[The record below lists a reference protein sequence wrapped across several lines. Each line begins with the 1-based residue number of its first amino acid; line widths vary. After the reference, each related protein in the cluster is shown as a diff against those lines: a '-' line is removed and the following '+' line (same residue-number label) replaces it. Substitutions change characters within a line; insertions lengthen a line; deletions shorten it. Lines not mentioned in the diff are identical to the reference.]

1 MEAFLF
7 IVICIVWFIS
17 GAASFVYWWTKE
29 YDFTWDYV
37 PLMVIG
43 GVCGPLSFIIGWC
56 IHGESVFGDA
66 FTKVFKVKDGVLFKK
81 RTHLKK

>member
-29 YDFTWDYV
+29 FDFTWEEF
-37 PLMVIG
+37 PLMFG
-43 GVCGPLSFIIGWC
+43 GGYFGPFTFLIGWLVC
-56 IHGESVFGDA
+56 NGRILE
-66 FTKVFKVKDGVLFKK
+66 TKDRVLFKK
-81 RTHLKK
+81 RG

>member
-17 GAASFVYWWTKE
+17 GASSFIYWWTKE

-43 GVCGPLSFIIGWC
+43 GVCGPLSFIIGWLVC
-56 IHGESVFGDA
+56 NGRILE
-66 FTKVFKVKDGVLFKK
+66 TKDRVLFKK